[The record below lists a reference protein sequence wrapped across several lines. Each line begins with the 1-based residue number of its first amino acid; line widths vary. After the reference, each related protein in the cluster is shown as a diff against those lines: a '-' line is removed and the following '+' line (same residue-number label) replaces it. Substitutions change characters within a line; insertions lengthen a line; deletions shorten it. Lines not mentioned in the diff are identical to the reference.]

1 MEGKITPEQVKNV
14 INKVDKPKNWRN
26 GQFVFNRVEEIFGS
40 VAREVQYQDKIDCF
54 YLDNKID
61 QFIEKV
67 CDRLNKN
74 L

>member
-1 MEGKITPEQVKNV
+1 MERKITPEQVKSV

-40 VAREVQYQDKIDCF
+40 VAREVQYQDKVDCF
-54 YLDNKID
+54 YLDSQID
-61 QFIEKV
+61 KFIEKV
-67 CDRLNKN
+67 CNRLNNN